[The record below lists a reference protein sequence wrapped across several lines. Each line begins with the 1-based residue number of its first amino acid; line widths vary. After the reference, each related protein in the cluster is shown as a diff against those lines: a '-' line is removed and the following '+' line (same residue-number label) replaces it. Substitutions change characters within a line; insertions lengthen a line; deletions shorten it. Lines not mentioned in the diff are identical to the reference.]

1 MNTMQI
7 RCFLAAA
14 GCLNFTQAAAELFIS
29 QPALSHNISLLE
41 QEWGVE
47 LFARSNKRKD
57 TYLTP
62 AGAAMYEGMKE
73 LWEQYENIL
82 QKARKIHEGKAG
94 TLKIGLFGS
103 NRMDERILTIFD
115 RFQEAFPEV
124 ELSLLRGSNSEL
136 MKGVSN
142 NTLDIAFALKIDVED
157 KKGLAYR
164 EVFSLETV
172 LLLTEKHPLSKRE
185 DLSLSDFRDDT
196 FINISSK
203 ESPAI
208 NSLLKI
214 ECGKAGFAPKFI
226 EAPDIYSQILYM
238 EAGKGVAIC
247 SVNNIAAYN
256 SRIKTKFLRDLK
268 PLETVMVWNRTNN
281 NPCISSFVS
290 VYESIK

>member
-41 QEWGVE
+41 QEWGIE
-47 LFARSNKRKD
+47 LFVRSNKRKD
-57 TYLTP
+57 TYLTQ
-62 AGAAMYEGMKE
+62 AGEVMYEGIKE

-82 QKARKIHEGKAG
+82 QKAAKIHEGKAG
-94 TLKIGLFGS
+94 TLRIGLFGT
-103 NRMDERILTIFD
+103 NRMDERIISMFD
-115 RFQEAFPEV
+115 RFQERFPEV
-124 ELSLLRGSNSEL
+124 ELSLLRGGNSEL
-136 MKGVSN
+136 LKGVSN
-142 NTLDIAFALKIDVED
+142 NTIDIAFALKIDVED
-157 KKGLAYR
+157 KKWLAYR
-164 EVFSLETV
+164 EIFSLETV

-185 DLSLSDFRDDT
+185 DLSLLDFKDDT

-214 ECGKAGFAPKFI
+214 ECEKAGFTPKYI
-226 EAPDIYSQILYM
+226 EASDIYSQILYL
-238 EAGKGVAIC
+238 EAGKGVAIS
-247 SVNNIAAYN
+247 SVNNLAAYN
-256 SRIKTKFLRDLK
+256 NRIKAKVLRDLK
-268 PLETVMVWNRTNN
+268 PLETVMVWNQTNR

-290 VYESIK
+290 VYESIE